1 MIDFS
6 CSILRGL
13 CGHTGLTLKYDIRHK
28 LIQMAGFPEIVL
40 FSAIMGLSIFL
51 SMPIVLRKETGLPT
65 TKLLNAVAIGILV
78 FLIGDVF
85 SDVTPDLYNGSLFG
99 YGSALWPD
107 VTFAVSFAAGFLI
120 LFFTENR
127 SRTGLTPSYLA
138 LIIALGMGFQNLT
151 EGLVFG
157 SLGVSAGLSGAA
169 LVVLVGFILQNIT
182 EGFPIA
188 SPFLGRT
195 EGMVRQMFLFFLIG
209 GLPTI
214 VGGIIGFFYNGTIL
228 DVAFDGAAI
237 GAILYA
243 ILPMLRMLF
252 RETDRKYQ
260 KIGYIGIFLGFLI
273 GFLVNLI

>member
-1 MIDFS
+1 
-6 CSILRGL
+6 
-13 CGHTGLTLKYDIRHK
+13 
-28 LIQMAGFPEIVL
+28 MASFAEIVL
-40 FSAIMGLSIFL
+40 FSTIMGLSIFL
-51 SMPIVLRKETGLPT
+51 SIPIVLRRETGQLM
-65 TKLLNAVAIGILV
+65 TKFLNAIAIGILV
-78 FLIGDVF
+78 FLIGDIF
-85 SDVTPDLYNGSLFG
+85 SDVTSYLYNKSYFG
-99 YGSALWPD
+99 YGSSFPVDLSFGVA
-107 VTFAVSFAAGFLI
+107 FAAGFLI
-120 LFFTENR
+120 LFFLENR
-127 SRTGLTPSYLA
+127 NKVGLTPSFLA

-157 SLGVSAGLSGAA
+157 SLGVTVGLSGAA

-195 EGMVRQMFLFFLIG
+195 EGKVGQMILLFLIG

-214 VGGIIGFFYNGTIL
+214 IGGGIGYFYNGTIL
-228 DVAFDGAAI
+228 DVAFDGVAI

-252 RETDRKYQ
+252 RETDRMSQ
-260 KIGYIGIFLGFLI
+260 RVGYLGVFLGFLI

>member
-1 MIDFS
+1 
-6 CSILRGL
+6 
-13 CGHTGLTLKYDIRHK
+13 
-28 LIQMAGFPEIVL
+28 MANLEEIVL
-40 FSAIMGLSIFL
+40 FSSIMGLSIFL
-51 SMPIVLRKETGLPT
+51 SMPIVLRKGTGQQKT
-65 TKLLNAVAIGILV
+65 RLLNAVAIGILI

-85 SDVTPDLYNGSLFG
+85 SDVSPDLYNGSYFG
-99 YGSALWPD
+99 YGSSLPVD
-107 VTFAVSFAAGFLI
+107 VTFALAFGAGFLI
-120 LFFTENR
+120 LFLTENR

-138 LIIALGMGFQNLT
+138 LVIALGMGFQNLT

-157 SLGVSAGLSGAA
+157 SLGVSVGLTGAA
-169 LVVLVGFILQNIT
+169 LVVLVGFILQNVT

-195 EGMVRQMFLFFLIG
+195 EGKIRQMILLFLIG

-214 VGGIIGFFYNGTIL
+214 IGGGIGFFYNGTIL

-252 RETDRKYQ
+252 RETDRLSQ
-260 KIGYIGIFLGFLI
+260 RVGYLGVFLGFII

>member
-1 MIDFS
+1 
-6 CSILRGL
+6 
-13 CGHTGLTLKYDIRHK
+13 
-28 LIQMAGFPEIVL
+28 MAGFPEIVL

-51 SMPIVLRKETGLPT
+51 SIPVVLRRGTGQLM
-65 TKLLNAVAIGILV
+65 TKFLNAIAIGILI

-85 SDVTPDLYNGSLFG
+85 SDVSSNLYNKSYYG
-99 YGSALWPD
+99 YGSSLPVDLAFGL
-107 VTFAVSFAAGFLI
+107 SFAAGFLI
-120 LFFTENR
+120 LFILENR
-127 SRTGLTPSYLA
+127 TKVGLTPSRLA

-157 SLGVSAGLSGAA
+157 SLGVALGLSGAA

-195 EGMVRQMFLFFLIG
+195 EGKVVQMILLFLIG

-214 VGGIIGFFYNGTIL
+214 IGGAIGFFYNGTIL

-252 RETDRKYQ
+252 RETDRISQ
-260 KIGYIGIFLGFLI
+260 RAGYIGVFLGFLI